1 MNARRTRSSVAL
13 LAALTTVLA
22 LLPAGVAQAHD
33 SGIWFPQQLPVEFT
47 DSYGDARGS
56 GTHDGVDLMG
66 DQMQE
71 VYAATDGTIYRAEN
85 EGVREGSYASSY
97 YLLING
103 DDGHSYFYVH
113 LNNDTPG
120 RPDGCD
126 GVGGV
131 ENAYSPRLVEILDE
145 RGTLEGVRVTEG
157 EHIAYVGSSGNA
169 GCGTDHTHFEIWEGH
184 GWGAPKVNPYPYVKA
199 AYDAGRTWGP
209 EGSPPPPGPRDR
221 VAGADRV
228 ATSVAMS
235 QQHFEQA
242 DTVVIAPAHVY
253 PEALIASPLAAA
265 HGAPVLLSWGED
277 TGDRRSLRDDVIAE
291 IDRLGA
297 SAAILIGAPDRLP
310 GSTEEQLVER
320 AGLDPADI
328 RRIEAADRYELSAAV
343 AREVMETADGTV
355 SPLLALGEAHDDGVG
370 WPDSLTASV
379 LAARQGV
386 PVVLTPTDQLAGPS
400 REVLADERIG
410 EVRIVGGVAAVDE
423 QVEQQ
428 VRDLG
433 RDTRRLAG
441 SDRYATGLAVAD
453 ELIASGAGDAAEVY
467 VATGW
472 NYPDALAAG
481 AAIATVGK
489 VLLLVDGKGT
499 SGPRHVHDWLRDR
512 ADTVGT
518 VRAIGGVHA
527 VSDATLDTAASYA
540 DWPR

>member
-1 MNARRTRSSVAL
+1 MNARRTRTSVAL
-13 LAALTTVLA
+13 IAALTTLLA
-22 LLPAGVAQAHD
+22 LLPAGAAQAHD
-33 SGIWFPQQLPVEFT
+33 SEIWFPQQLPVEFT

-56 GTHDGVDLMG
+56 GTHEGVDLMG
-66 DQMQE
+66 EQMQE
-71 VYAATDGTIYRAEN
+71 VYAATDGTIYKAEN

-97 YLLING
+97 YLLISG

-131 ENAYSPRLVEILDE
+131 DNAYSPRLVEILDE
-145 RGTLEGVRVTEG
+145 RGTLEGVRVTKG

-169 GCGTDHTHFEIWEGH
+169 GCGTDHTHFEMWEGH

-199 AYDAGRTWGP
+199 AYDAGRTWGS
-209 EGSPPPPGPRDR
+209 EGSPPAPGPRDR
-221 VAGADRV
+221 IGGHDRV

-235 QQHFEQA
+235 QRHFEQA

-277 TGDRRSLRDDVIAE
+277 TDERRSLRDDVIAE

-297 SAAILIGAPDRLP
+297 NAAILIGASDRLP
-310 GSTEEQLVER
+310 GSTEEQLVQR

-343 AREVMETADGTV
+343 AREVMETTEGTV
-355 SPLLALGEAHDDGVG
+355 APLLALGEAPDGGVG

-386 PVVLTPTDQLAGPS
+386 PVVLTPTDQLAEPS

-433 RDTRRLAG
+433 RETRRLAG
-441 SDRYATGLAVAD
+441 GDRYATGLAVAD
-453 ELIASGAGDAAEVY
+453 ELIASGAGDAGEVY

-499 SGPRHVHDWLRDR
+499 SGPPSVHDWLRDR

-518 VRAIGGVHA
+518 VHAVGGVHA
-527 VSDATLDTAASYA
+527 VSDAALDAAASYA

>member
-1 MNARRTRSSVAL
+1 MTARRIRTSVAL
-13 LAALTTVLA
+13 LAALTVVLA
-22 LLPAGVAQAHD
+22 LLPAVAAQAHD
-33 SGIWFPQQLPVEFT
+33 SPIWFPQQLPAEFSDT
-47 DSYGDARGS
+47 YGDARGS
-56 GTHDGVDLMG
+56 GTHDGVDIMG

-71 VYAATDGTIYRAEN
+71 VYAATDGTIYKAEN
-85 EGVREGSYASSY
+85 EDVREGSYASSY

-131 ENAYSPRLVEILDE
+131 DNAYSPRLVEILDE
-145 RGTLEGVRVTEG
+145 RGSLEGVRVTEG

-184 GWGAPKVNPYPYVKA
+184 GWGSPKVNPYPYVKA

-209 EGSPPPPGPRDR
+209 TGSPPPPGPHDR
-221 VAGADRV
+221 VAGVDRI
-228 ATSVAMS
+228 ATAVAMS
-235 QQHFEQA
+235 ERHFEQA

-277 TGDRRSLRDDVIAE
+277 TEERRSLRDDVIDE
-291 IDRLGA
+291 IGRLGA
-297 SAAILIGAPDRLP
+297 TEAILIGAPDRLP
-310 GSTEEQLVER
+310 GSTEEQLADR
-320 AGLDPADI
+320 AGLDRADI

-343 AREVMETADGTV
+343 AQEVIATTDGTV

-379 LAARQGV
+379 LAAEQHV
-386 PVVLTPTDQLAGPS
+386 PVVLTPKPELPDATRTLLGGD
-400 REVLADERIG
+400 RIG

-423 QVEQQ
+423 RVEQQ
-428 VRDLG
+428 VRELG
-433 RDTRRLAG
+433 RETRRLAG
-441 SDRYATGLAVAD
+441 ADRYATGLAVAD
-453 ELIASGAGDAAEVY
+453 ELIASGVGDAGEVY

-499 SGPRHVHDWLRDR
+499 SGPAAVHDWLRDH
-512 ADTVGT
+512 ADTVET
-518 VRAIGGVHA
+518 VHAVGGVHA
-527 VSDATLDTAASYA
+527 VNDAALDAAASHA